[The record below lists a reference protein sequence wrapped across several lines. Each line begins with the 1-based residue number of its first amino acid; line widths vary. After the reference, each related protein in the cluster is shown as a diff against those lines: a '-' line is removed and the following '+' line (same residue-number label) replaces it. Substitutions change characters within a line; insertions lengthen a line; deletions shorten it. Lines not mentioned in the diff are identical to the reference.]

1 MIIYEMAKKHYQTA
15 TESGIWAAFGAEDTM
30 AELEGYLA
38 SLKKDQL
45 RAYAKELGLRGYSG
59 LRKEGLADLIAG
71 LLLDPSVMRRRMG
84 ILTDEQI
91 RIFEKALEGPCLPRE
106 DEETDLYRLEDL
118 AYVIR
123 DDSGRICV
131 PDDVAAAY
139 RELSSRSFH
148 YYRRRVSW
156 IMRRHFTAL
165 CLQTGSMRS
174 T

>member
-1 MIIYEMAKKHYQTA
+1 MKWRKNTIRRQQNQALRTA
-15 TESGIWAAFGAEDTM
+15 FTAEDTM

-91 RIFEKALEGPCLPRE
+91 RIFEKACGHRN
-106 DEETDLYRLEDL
+106 T
-118 AYVIR
+118 
-123 DDSGRICV
+123 
-131 PDDVAAAY
+131 
-139 RELSSRSFH
+139 
-148 YYRRRVSW
+148 
-156 IMRRHFTAL
+156 
-165 CLQTGSMRS
+165 
-174 T
+174 